1 MLDRLITA
9 FPQLNREEVAE
20 IKQKIKQIEDR
31 VSEISDLQ
39 EIKQVVEAH
48 HFRHLAQD
56 VYTILEI
63 LIPQIVSSL
72 KIQGLTETEV
82 QTVTQ
87 QMIRLFFCSDL
98 AEAIREVLLHPFSEY
113 AEAVS

>member
-1 MLDRLITA
+1 VLDRLITA

-39 EIKQVVEAH
+39 ERKQVVEAH

-72 KIQGLTETEV
+72 KIHGLTESEA
-82 QTVTQ
+82 QDVTQ
-87 QMIRLFFCSDL
+87 QMIRLFFCSEL
-98 AEAIREVLLHPFSEY
+98 AEAIREALLRPSPDY
-113 AEAVS
+113 AETAS